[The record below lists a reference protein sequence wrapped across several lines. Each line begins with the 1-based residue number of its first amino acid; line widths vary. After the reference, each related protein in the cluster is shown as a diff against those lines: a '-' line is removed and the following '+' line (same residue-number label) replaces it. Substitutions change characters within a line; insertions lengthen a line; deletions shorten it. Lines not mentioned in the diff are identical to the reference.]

1 MNALATMM
9 LIGTLAVVAVTFLA
23 LRLVTVLASVTKKNK
38 RLKAVDNAEV

>member
-23 LRLVTVLASVTKKNK
+23 SGHGAGVGHQEEQAIESSR
-38 RLKAVDNAEV
+38 